1 MLVTVFEMHLLDYC
15 RVEDAIEI
23 LEYVLKLRKEALKAP
38 MRGHGRTQ
46 DSKTR
51 EKCPHTA
58 KGETMTRKK
67 TSSNSGLNVA
77 EIVMKAAVLVQSAE
91 FLWVSRQL
99 CCLELIGAGFG
110 ALCCCIC
117 SYAIWFPNSCLA
129 VLGFPNLL
137 SG

>member
-1 MLVTVFEMHLLDYC
+1 MHLLDYC

-67 TSSNSGLNVA
+67 TSSNFGLNVA
-77 EIVMKAAVLVQSAE
+77 EIVLKAAVLVQSAE
-91 FLWVSRQL
+91 FLWVSRL
-99 CCLELIGAGFG
+99 LWCSILLFVLLFGAGFVAVWSSLVLVLVLCVAVF
-110 ALCCCIC
+110 ALMR
-117 SYAIWFPNSCLA
+117 
-129 VLGFPNLL
+129 
-137 SG
+137 SGTVSG